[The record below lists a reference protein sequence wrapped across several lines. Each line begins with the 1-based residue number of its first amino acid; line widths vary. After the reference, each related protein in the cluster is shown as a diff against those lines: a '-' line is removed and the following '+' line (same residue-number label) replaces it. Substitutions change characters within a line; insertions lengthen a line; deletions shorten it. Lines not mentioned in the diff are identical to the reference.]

1 MNKDLFIEKSNKI
14 NLTGDVI
21 EIYEK
26 DNEKIAKVF
35 LKSLCL
41 EVEIN
46 SLKDVHLSDRL
57 KLETRF
63 IIDKVEK
70 ENHY

>member
-1 MNKDLFIEKSNKI
+1 MTKNLLIEKSNKI

-35 LKSLCL
+35 LQSLCL

-57 KLETRF
+57 KLEVRF
-63 IIDKVEK
+63 IIYKVEK

>member
-1 MNKDLFIEKSNKI
+1 MTKNPLIKKSNKI

-21 EIYEK
+21 EVCEK

-35 LKSLCL
+35 FQSLCL
-41 EVEIN
+41 EVGIN
-46 SLKDVHLSDRL
+46 SLQDVHLSDKL
-57 KLETRF
+57 KLEARF

-70 ENHY
+70 ENHF

>member
-1 MNKDLFIEKSNKI
+1 MTKNLFIEKSNKI

-35 LKSLCL
+35 FKSLCL

-63 IIDKVEK
+63 IIDKAEK